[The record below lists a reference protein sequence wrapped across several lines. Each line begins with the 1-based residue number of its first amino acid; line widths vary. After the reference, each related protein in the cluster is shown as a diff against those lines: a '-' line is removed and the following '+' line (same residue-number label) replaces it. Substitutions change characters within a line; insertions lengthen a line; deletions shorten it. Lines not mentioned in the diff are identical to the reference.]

1 MQEHQ
6 TIIKNLASL
15 FQEATLHTISP
26 SNRLYRGCWQQDLA
40 FTGCMWFSDKP
51 DDAAEYIAMHA
62 QAGRDLGYSP
72 ILFEA
77 TPVNSIVLTEL
88 KGNHIQLFQTA
99 YGGPWSHASLAHD
112 LPVALELLN
121 RGSIHGF
128 LRPGRNEFCI
138 LDVGGTLNLCAVTS
152 GKAALKIA
160 SGVKGY
166 EV

>member
-1 MQEHQ
+1 MQGHQ
-6 TIIKNLASL
+6 IIIKNLASL

-40 FTGCMWFSDKP
+40 FTGGMWFSDKP

-88 KGNHIQLFQTA
+88 RGNHIQLFQTA
-99 YGGPWSHASLAHD
+99 YGGAWSHASLTED
-112 LPVALELLN
+112 LPVAFASLN
-121 RGSIHGF
+121 RGPIRGF
-128 LRPGRNEFCI
+128 LRPDRNEFFI
-138 LDVGGTLNLCAVTS
+138 SGVETALNLCKVSS
-152 GKAALKIA
+152 GDAALRVA
-160 SGVKGY
+160 SRVKGF